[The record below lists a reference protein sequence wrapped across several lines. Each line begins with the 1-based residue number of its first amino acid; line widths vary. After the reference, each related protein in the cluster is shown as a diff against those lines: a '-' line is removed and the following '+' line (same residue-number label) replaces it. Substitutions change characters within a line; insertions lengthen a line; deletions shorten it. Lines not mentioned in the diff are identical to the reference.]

1 MNIDQMRRLLCER
14 MCADVTVEERPD
26 GDVMIVS
33 PFRYPDGDG
42 YPIHLSHPDNGVG
55 VRLSDRG
62 HTLMYISY
70 EHDVDSFTEGNQRV
84 AIEKILTEH
93 GITFGAGAFMVD
105 TQPDQI
111 PDALFRL
118 GQGITGVCNLATA
131 PRAKVNDEFYR
142 KLEGCVFH
150 FADKG
155 MCMVEKDYTPLEPG
169 NANAYSVDFLLS
181 RDGGRPLYLYGVPT
195 GAKARLT
202 TIMLYYFHQQQLMF
216 ESIIVYRDQATI
228 PRLDVARLTDVG
240 GEGVSSLASTGDLER
255 KLRSKLVPV

>member
-1 MNIDQMRRLLCER
+1 MNIDQLRRLLCER

-70 EHDVDSFTEGNQRV
+70 EHDVDSFTEGNKRV

-118 GQGITGVCNLATA
+118 GQGITGVCNLATT

-142 KLEGCVFH
+142 KL
-150 FADKG
+150 DK
-155 MCMVEKDYTPLEPG
+155 LEEWRKFC
-169 NANAYSVDFLLS
+169 SREREDILS
-181 RDGGRPLYLYGVPT
+181 HELRWREIP
-195 GAKARLT
+195 LT
-202 TIMLYYFHQQQLMF
+202 TAGLQACSD
-216 ESIIVYRDQATI
+216 EAGVYVF
-228 PRLDVARLTDVG
+228 LVAASVG
-240 GEGVSSLASTGDLER
+240 GLNINDVLYVGQTTNLRNRLEHHLRILKKYDDLRLYFAATEQSRLAAVKRAIDEGTIRLHQTCEE
-255 KLRSKLVPV
+255 LV